1 MTRGREESRIE
12 NKWVTS
18 FMDGEAPYRS
28 GAFQYYAI
36 HTMTITWGEITKSLA
51 RVFLHIFNAA
61 LPHLHNRVV
70 PNIRPKNQR
79 ISWYITEWAR
89 KIKILKHVVCRKKCS
104 IRFKLQELRCKSV
117 YFLCMYVL
125 SSFYIV
131 FRTRVLPGC
140 MASPLEKIE
149 FQD

>member
-1 MTRGREESRIE
+1 MTRGRRGQESKK
-12 NKWVTS
+12 KWVTS

-79 ISWYITEWAR
+79 ISWYITEWAK
-89 KIKILKHVVCRKKCS
+89 KIRILKNVCRIKMQIS
-104 IRFKLQELRCKSV
+104 F
-117 YFLCMYVL
+117 FFCMFVL

>member
-1 MTRGREESRIE
+1 
-12 NKWVTS
+12 
-18 FMDGEAPYRS
+18 MDGEAPYRS

-79 ISWYITEWAR
+79 IRYSGLGTYKEN
-89 KIKILKHVVCRKKCS
+89 KNLKK
-104 IRFKLQELRCKSV
+104 
-117 YFLCMYVL
+117 FLWVNYVYVL
-125 SSFYIV
+125 SNI
-131 FRTRVLPGC
+131 C
-140 MASPLEKIE
+140 AEKNSLIR
-149 FQD
+149 F